1 MVKGGETYI
10 KEKGGEWIKG
20 KTVQEGKQA
29 NQALAENTIRPR
41 AARRN
46 EPPQSTPSPAPPAGR
61 ALTPLNQGVA
71 LKKMIKTGRRCA
83 WKKQKALRGKQA
95 GL

>member
-41 AARRN
+41 AARRK
-46 EPPQSTPSPAPPAGR
+46 EPPQAHARQLP
-61 ALTPLNQGVA
+61 
-71 LKKMIKTGRRCA
+71 
-83 WKKQKALRGKQA
+83 LRGE
-95 GL
+95 L